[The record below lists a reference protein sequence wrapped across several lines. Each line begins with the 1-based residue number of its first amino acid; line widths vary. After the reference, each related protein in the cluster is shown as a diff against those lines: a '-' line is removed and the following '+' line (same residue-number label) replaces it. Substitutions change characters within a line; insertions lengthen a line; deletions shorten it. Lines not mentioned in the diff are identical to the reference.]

1 MTNRNID
8 RLPQPAPRLIVDLAK
23 IQSNYKKLQAMAPQS
38 AVGAVVKANAY
49 GLGATEV
56 VPALADAGCKHFYV
70 AHTSE
75 GEEARRALKG
85 VDAEIF
91 VFNGFWP
98 AELPALRAF
107 ELFPVIND
115 LGQAQQLDA
124 LAQDLPCAV
133 HFDSGINR
141 LGLDARETAAYL
153 DGELPSRL
161 QVRQYISHL
170 ACADEPDHPLNRT
183 QLERFSAV
191 AEHAESTIRC
201 SFANSGGV
209 MLGPSYHFD
218 VLRPGLALY
227 GGAPNPSQPSPFKVC
242 VKIEATILQIRD
254 LQPGDP
260 IGYGATWTA
269 TRPTRTATVAAG
281 YADGILRACG
291 EGGMARLNG
300 QPVPILGRV
309 SMDLIS
315 VDLSDYVGEAHP
327 GDPVC
332 FLGDDLD
339 PLASHAGA
347 VSYELLVRLGLR
359 FNRVYRR

>member
-8 RLPQPAPRLIVDLAK
+8 RLPQPAPRLIIDLAK
-23 IQSNYKKLQAMAPQS
+23 IQSNYKKLQAMAPHS

-56 VPALADAGCKHFYV
+56 IPALSDAGCRHFYV

-98 AELPALRAF
+98 AELPALREF
-107 ELFPVIND
+107 DLFPVIND
-115 LGQAQQLDA
+115 LGQARQLHEIA
-124 LAQDLPCAV
+124 PDLPCAV

-141 LGLDARETAAYL
+141 LGLDASQTADYL
-153 DGELPSRL
+153 AGELPARL
-161 QVRQYISHL
+161 QVRQYLSHL
-170 ACADEPDHPLNRT
+170 ACADDPAHPLNAE

-191 AEHAESTIRC
+191 SARAGSAIK
-201 SFANSGGV
+201 SSLANSAGTL
-209 MLGPSYHFD
+209 LGKDYHFD

-227 GGAPNPSQPSPFKVC
+227 GGTPNPSETSPFEVC
-242 VKIEATILQIRD
+242 VQIEAPILQLRQ
-254 LQPGDP
+254 LQPGDQ

-269 TRPTRTATVAAG
+269 DKPTRTATVAAG

-291 EGGMARLNG
+291 GGGVARLNG
-300 QPVPILGRV
+300 QAVPILGRV

-315 VDLSDYVGEAHP
+315 VDLTAYEGEAHP
-327 GDPVC
+327 GEPVC
-332 FLGDDLD
+332 FLGGDLD
-339 PLASHAGA
+339 MLAGHAGA